1 MKKAICF
8 LTACVM
14 AAGMSLPASAAV
26 ISVSDTYKTTGAL
39 VNGTT
44 LIDKSTGA
52 IVEENGTVFTVAKE
66 NPAQYVF
73 KSGNYTYSL
82 LDKDADGNYFILCD
96 DRYGN
101 LALNSASV
109 NNIFDP
115 DPATTNASYAGD
127 TNVATWLNSDFLNG
141 TSLTGTM
148 TANKSMT
155 AKDPALNPEYIVS
168 HDWYIEGN
176 SQPADEATH
185 LTDVTTN
192 DFTVNCKIA
201 LPSWSEY
208 IKYSDKIGYASV
220 QYKENNLTANH
231 MILLRTPSKNAA
243 NMNYF
248 RESTGNTASI
258 NMVTQANTST
268 SLFLRPCFYVSREYF
283 RNTRLD
289 VESMGDEVKN
299 TLKTDFTVDELKT
312 VYNDDEIAQITGS
325 GDDSGRYV
333 ITDDMENGTDSWE
346 KKTISS
352 GTASAEAVD
361 DSTGNKVMAIKA
373 PTYAYKQLPVPAG
386 SGTLTVEAD
395 LIVKRGNFGIGI
407 IYDGKSNIEGK
418 RYPLFIGN
426 GQSKISSITD
436 PSDTS
441 WDVSV
446 NASHYMMNSES
457 NLTYTKGTK
466 FRVKLIIDAETGL
479 CIAEV
484 DGKTSNAI
492 DVSYI
497 GKTNDAIGAIA
508 FMNRSTSTD
517 PNVDTDA
524 YVDNVKISY
533 DAQDSI
539 ISDIKTGGN
548 KVKITLREGIDAS
561 TVTKD
566 DIKVTS
572 YDGAVKNL
580 TKIQAL
586 ADNSILVTVGNP
598 MQEGQLYN
606 IGIDSLKDDYPIV
619 SKQFTYQGGEFSAAA
634 EITEA
639 KYASGD
645 TVTAGCTVNACD
657 FAAHT
662 VRFITAAYK
671 DGKLVSAAEKNINI
685 TADKY
690 GEITDSVSF
699 TLTGDA
705 DEIKA
710 FVWDENQVPYNDFAH
725 SVKTAG

>member
-1 MKKAICF
+1 MKKTICI
-8 LTACVM
+8 LTAFVM

-26 ISVSDTYKTTGAL
+26 TSASDTYKTTGAL
-39 VNGTT
+39 ANGTT
-44 LIDKSTGA
+44 LIDKSSGA

-101 LALNSASV
+101 LVLNSASV

-155 AKDPALNPEYIVS
+155 AKDPALDPKYIVS

-176 SQPADEATH
+176 SQPADEETH

-220 QYKENNLTANH
+220 QYTENNLAANH

-289 VESMGDEVKN
+289 VDSMGAEVKN

-312 VYNDDEIAQITGS
+312 VYNDDEIAKITGS

-346 KKTISS
+346 KSTISS

-361 DSTGNKVMAIKA
+361 DGTGNKVMAIKA
-373 PTYAYKQLPVPAG
+373 PTYAYKQLQVPAD
-386 SGTLTVEAD
+386 SGILTVEAD
-395 LIVKRGNFGIGI
+395 LTVNRGNFGIGI
-407 IYDGKSNIEGK
+407 IYDRNSEILEK

-426 GQSKISSITD
+426 GQTKISSIID
-436 PSDTS
+436 PSSS

-446 NASHYMMNSES
+446 NASHYKMNSES
-457 NLTYTKGTK
+457 NLTYTKGVQ

-484 DGKTSNAI
+484 DGKTSKAI

-517 PNVDTDA
+517 PSVDTDA

-533 DAQDSI
+533 DPQGSI

-548 KVKITLREGIDAS
+548 KVKITLREDIDAG
-561 TVTKD
+561 TVTKN

-606 IGIDSLKDDYPIV
+606 ISVESFKDAYPVV
-619 SKQFTYQGGEFSAAA
+619 SKQFTYQSGGFTAAA

-639 KYASGD
+639 KYAFGD
-645 TVTAGCTVNACD
+645 TVTAGCTVNAGD

-662 VRFITAAYK
+662 VQFITAAYK
-671 DGKLVSAAEKNINI
+671 DGNLICADEKSIDI
-685 TADKY
+685 TSDNY
-690 GEITDSVSF
+690 GEITDSISL

-710 FVWDENQVPYNDFAH
+710 FVWDENQVPYNDFAY
-725 SVKTAG
+725 SAKAAG